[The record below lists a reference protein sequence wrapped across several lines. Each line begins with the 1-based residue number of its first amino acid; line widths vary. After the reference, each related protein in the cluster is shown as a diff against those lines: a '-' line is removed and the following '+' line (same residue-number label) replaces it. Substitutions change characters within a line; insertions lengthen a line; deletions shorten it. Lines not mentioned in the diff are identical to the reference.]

1 MRKWLTYKNII
12 SLMFVLFC
20 IFEMYRN
27 WSDIS
32 TLFWIACSLIL
43 FIGCTLLI
51 SESDRQDERYDEL
64 LKEYLYLSDENFKQF
79 LELEKTNKLKSK

>member
-1 MRKWLTYKNII
+1 
-12 SLMFVLFC
+12 
-20 IFEMYRN
+20 MYRN

-32 TLFWIACSLIL
+32 TLFWIACSLGL

-51 SESDRQDERYDEL
+51 SESDRQDEEYSQL
-64 LKEYLYLSDENFKQF
+64 LEEYLYFCDENFKQF

>member
-12 SLMFVLFC
+12 SLIFVLFC

-32 TLFWIACSLIL
+32 TLFWIACSLGL

-51 SESDRQDERYDEL
+51 SESDRQDEEYSQL
-64 LKEYLYLSDENFKQF
+64 LEEYLYFCDENFKQF